1 MSNTRMFTQVAL
13 LALMAMA
20 PLHGVSAAETAAAT
34 APAPVA
40 DPAAASR
47 PPDEIGGPSTKE
59 LKGLHLLYQ
68 YTSGREYQ
76 LDFDADTVTFL
87 MHHDPHGK
95 PGEVFTPGTMHYR
108 ARKLRDGLYL
118 VHWLNRSPTMGN
130 IHVALVIDLKQ
141 RLMHC
146 SALMPGG
153 FELFDMAHF
162 EAMSWKKDAG

>member
-1 MSNTRMFTQVAL
+1 MSTKGMFTQAALTAL
-13 LALMAMA
+13 LAIAA
-20 PLHGVSAAETAAAT
+20 INGASAAAMETPAQP
-34 APAPVA
+34 APAP
-40 DPAAASR
+40 AAANR

-87 MHHDPHGK
+87 MHHDPHGV
-95 PGEVFTPGTMHYR
+95 PGQVFTPGTLPYR

-118 VHWLNRSPTMGN
+118 VHWLNRSPDMGN
-130 IHVALVIDLKQ
+130 IHVALIIDLKQ
-141 RLMHC
+141 KLMHC

-153 FELFDMAHF
+153 FELFDQAHF
-162 EAMSWKKDAG
+162 ISMSWNKHAG

>member
-1 MSNTRMFTQVAL
+1 MSNRGILTQMAL
-13 LALMAMA
+13 LALMAVA
-20 PLHGVSAAETAAAT
+20 PLHGARAADP
-34 APAPVA
+34 APAP
-40 DPAAASR
+40 DPTAASR

-59 LKGLHLLYQ
+59 LKGLHLLYR

-87 MHHDPHGK
+87 LHHDPHGK
-95 PGEVFTPGTMHYR
+95 PGDVHTSATLHYR

-130 IHVALVIDLKQ
+130 IHVALIIDLQ
-141 RLMHC
+141 RRLMHA
-146 SALMPGG
+146 SAIMPGG

-162 EAMSWKKDAG
+162 ESMSWKKDAG

>member
-1 MSNTRMFTQVAL
+1 MSDKGILRQAAL
-13 LALMAMA
+13 MALMAMA
-20 PLHGVSAAETAAAT
+20 PLHGVSAAD
-34 APAPVA
+34 PAPVP
-40 DPAAASR
+40 DSAAASR

-87 MHHDPHGK
+87 MHHDPHGT
-95 PGEVFTPGTMHYR
+95 PGQVFTPGTMHYR

-162 EAMSWKKDAG
+162 ESMSWKKDAG